1 MLGNTSFYFV
11 VVICSCTVNFIQ
23 MFTAWYLINRLLI
36 WMFENLFT
44 RMKANS
50 SPTLKIEA
58 IPNMTEIIKKIAQ
71 YMPTDNISK
80 SFMLLGEKYNLSWDT
95 RCLSCWWMRIKL
107 VKKYGQVLEKYYFSQ
122 ALKKNV
128 EIQKIVFH
136 AYI

>member
-1 MLGNTSFYFV
+1 
-11 VVICSCTVNFIQ
+11 
-23 MFTAWYLINRLLI
+23 
-36 WMFENLFT
+36 
-44 RMKANS
+44 MKANS

-107 VKKYGQVLEKYYFSQ
+107 VQKYGQVLEKYYFSQ